1 MNHDQLRRAS
11 QAVLPF
17 AVPAMPMRPDNQT
30 FQASTRRAA
39 IRLAATRQAAATA
52 SPLARGAG
60 P

>member
-30 FQASTRRAA
+30 FQA
-39 IRLAATRQAAATA
+39 ATRQAAAPVL
-52 SPLARGAG
+52 PLVRGAG